1 MDCVMEIINDTGSYE
16 CTLRLCQLTI
26 YSHHRM
32 YCSRRLKRIRKSLGF
47 TQNHRNRFQKKHIT
61 VDKITDIR

>member
-1 MDCVMEIINDTGSYE
+1 MYIFNTFHNFFSD
-16 CTLRLCQLTI
+16 
-26 YSHHRM
+26 RM